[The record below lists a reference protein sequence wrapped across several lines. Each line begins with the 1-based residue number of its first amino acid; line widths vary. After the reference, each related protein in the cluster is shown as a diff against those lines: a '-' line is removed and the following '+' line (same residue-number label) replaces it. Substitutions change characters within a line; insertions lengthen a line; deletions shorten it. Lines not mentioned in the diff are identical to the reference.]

1 MPAERLSMRKVREV
15 LRLKH
20 TLGMS
25 LRQISEA
32 TGVGKTVI
40 GEYVRRARVIGITW
54 PVPEAIDDA
63 ELERRLFPIP
73 CETGA
78 PRSAID
84 WRKVHE
90 EMKRRSVTLV
100 LLWEE
105 YRAEHA
111 VGYGYSRFCDLYGE
125 WRKTVTS
132 TMRQTHPAGAKL
144 FVDYAGDTMPVFNQ
158 ITNEERPAHIFI
170 AALGAS
176 NYTYAEARWSE
187 GLADWIAAHVNTF
200 TTIGGVT
207 KAVVCDNLRAGVTKP
222 SRYEP
227 GINRTYQDLAEH
239 YGFAVLPARVRKP
252 RDKAKV
258 EVAVLIVQRFVL
270 ARLRNRRFF
279 SLVELN
285 TAIRECVND
294 LNAKVMRKIGKSRA
308 ELLETL
314 DRPALDA
321 LPSEPYRYAE
331 WKKCVVAPD
340 YHIEV
345 DKHYYSVPSR
355 LIRATV
361 EARITDTMVEIL
373 FKGSRIASHARS
385 QVPHRHTTITEHMPS
400 AHRRYAEWT
409 PAKMMS
415 VAAKIGPSTIA
426 LFEAIMKAKPPSRAR
441 LPRLSRHPAIGEEL
455 RRAAGR
461 SRLPP
466 RQRYRRDELRLRRL
480 DPEAWAR
487 QSLRAG
493 KCPGRRTDPARQ
505 HPRARL
511 LPLRRRYAHASHPRP
526 PDRTRA
532 HRHGQSTGGAAATT

>member
-1 MPAERLSMRKVREV
+1 
-15 LRLKH
+15 
-20 TLGMS
+20 
-25 LRQISEA
+25 
-32 TGVGKTVI
+32 
-40 GEYVRRARVIGITW
+40 
-54 PVPEAIDDA
+54 VPEAIDDA

-73 CETGA
+73 CETGP

-111 VGYGYSRFCDLYGE
+111 DGYGYSRFCDLYGE

-132 TMRQTHPAGAKL
+132 TMRQTHPAGARL
-144 FVDYAGDTMPVFNQ
+144 FVDYAGDTVPVFDQ
-158 ITNEERPAHIFI
+158 ITNAERPAHIFI

-227 GINRTYQDLAEH
+227 GINRSYQDLAEH

-340 YHIEV
+340 YHIDV

-385 QVPHRHTTITEHMPS
+385 NMPYRHTTITEHMPS

-426 LFEAIMKAKPPSRAR
+426 LFEAIMKAKPHPEQGFRAC
-441 LPRLSRHPAIGEEL
+441 LGI
-455 RRAAGR
+455 
-461 SRLPP
+461 
-466 RQRYRRDELRLRRL
+466 LRLEKSYGAQRVEAACHRGNDIGATSYGSVVSILKHGL
-480 DPEAWAR
+480 DKAYAQENAPEGEPIRHANIR
-487 QSLRAG
+487 
-493 KCPGRRTDPARQ
+493 GRGFY
-505 HPRARL
+505 H
-511 LPLRRRYAHASHPRP
+511 
-526 PDRTRA
+526 
-532 HRHGQSTGGAAATT
+532 